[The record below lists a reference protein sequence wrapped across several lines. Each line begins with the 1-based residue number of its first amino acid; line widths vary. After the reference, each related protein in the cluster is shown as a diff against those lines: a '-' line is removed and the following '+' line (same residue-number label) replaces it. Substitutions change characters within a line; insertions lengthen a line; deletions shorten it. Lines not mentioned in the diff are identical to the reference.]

1 MTTLTESRDL
11 HSVTH
16 NAEAGTVAVVWMNR
30 IYRDGTE
37 IGAARAAETKTFTD
51 AGELAAALGND
62 AAKYANLI

>member
-1 MTTLTESRDL
+1 MALTESRDL

-16 NAEAGTVAVVWMNR
+16 NAETGSVTVMWMNR

-37 IGAARAAETKTFTD
+37 INAAREAETKTFTA